1 MVKVPWQ
8 CGYCRKTQRATAN
21 NCMHCGGSW
30 EDAVPDF
37 VPPEPRAQSRKH
49 HNETK
54 QENWGY
60 DGYGKSPR
68 SSRAEPSWNQRPR
81 TPRGGRRQPAHDFK
95 GKNQQKGKNPPGQK
109 GVGLSGK
116 GKSSAGGSD
125 GYAPLEASKGLP
137 PEPPWRP
144 TLQSM
149 PMLPPVPP
157 PSTPHPDTQAVQTL
171 NKLTAAIKKQPEK
184 FDPEVHAILQG
195 ASLAEGLS
203 AQDMMLKAVSDLG
216 SAREALDAA
225 RLGRYQNHV
234 KWRDFLTS
242 AVQRWQEYTTD
253 FQRQEKEFTEAI
265 ENAQT
270 FMANAKE
277 RFETGKATLT
287 ADQLAAVATVSGD
300 DPMVE
305 KVEESASGKALQQGW
320 EDLAAQLAS
329 WKSSAEVLVAEEQAA
344 KRQRTDDGDVPLGVP
359 SSATRPLGSGALEP
373 FAARPE
379 DASFQEPGKR

>member
-1 MVKVPWQ
+1 
-8 CGYCRKTQRATAN
+8 
-21 NCMHCGGSW
+21 MHCGGSW

-37 VPPEPRAQSRKH
+37 VPPRAQSKKH
-49 HNETK
+49 QGEN

-60 DGYGKSPR
+60 SDGYGKSPR

-81 TPRGGRRQPAHDFK
+81 TPRGGRRQPPRDSK
-95 GKNQQKGKNPPGQK
+95 GKSQQKGKQPQGQK
-109 GVGLSGK
+109 GGGMSGK
-116 GKSSAGGSD
+116 GKGSAGGSD
-125 GYAPLEASKGLP
+125 GYNAPDASKGLP

-144 TLQSM
+144 SLQSM

-171 NKLTAAIKKQPEK
+171 SKLTAAIKKQPEK

-216 SAREALDAA
+216 NAREALDAA

-234 KWRDFLTS
+234 RWRDFLSS
-242 AVQRWQEYTTD
+242 AVQRWQEYTAD
-253 FQRQEKEFTEAI
+253 FQKQEKEFTEAI
-265 ENAQT
+265 ENAKT

-287 ADQLAAVATVSGD
+287 ADQLAAVPAVSGD

-305 KVEESASGKALQQGW
+305 KAAESTSGQALQQGL
-320 EDLAAQLAS
+320 ENMAANLAS
-329 WKSSAEVLVAEEQAA
+329 LKSSAEVLVAEEQAA
-344 KRQRTDDGDVPLGVP
+344 KRQRTDDGDVPLAAP
-359 SSATRPLGSGALEP
+359 SVARIPGSGALEP
-373 FAARPE
+373 FPVRSE
-379 DASFQEPGKR
+379 EVSFQEPGKM